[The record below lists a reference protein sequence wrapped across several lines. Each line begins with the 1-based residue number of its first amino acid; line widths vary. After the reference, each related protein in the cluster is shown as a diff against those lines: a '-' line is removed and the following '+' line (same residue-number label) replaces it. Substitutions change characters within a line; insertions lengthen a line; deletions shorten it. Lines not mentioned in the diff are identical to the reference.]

1 MLLLLLLL
9 LAGYIT
15 TKRKIHIYFRSNTKK
30 SYAEDDCS
38 DVELTVAE
46 ERLMQTQPVSL
57 EPKEINKIMEKIFT
71 EQKIQEE
78 VEACVKRAYQ

>member
-30 SYAEDDCS
+30 SYAEDNCS

-46 ERLMQTQPVSL
+46 ERLMQT
-57 EPKEINKIMEKIFT
+57 
-71 EQKIQEE
+71 
-78 VEACVKRAYQ
+78 